1 VSWYQLLSIRAET
14 VAWRL
19 QEYTEPPLA
28 CPYDGE
34 PLRSMPDGGVG
45 LYCPLGNYEW
55 PRQPR
60 II

>member
-1 VSWYQLLSIRAET
+1 MSWDQMLDILVEAADWKSRE
-14 VAWRL
+14 R
-19 QEYTEPPLA
+19 TEPPLA

-34 PLRSMPDGGVG
+34 PLKSSPNGGAE